1 MTELRPGRDT
11 RTTELTRRLVDF
23 IQDNLVR
30 DGDDIKVDE
39 TTPLLVSGLLDSLR
53 TARLL
58 NFLRK
63 DVGVPVPAAK
73 LDPENFR
80 DVVTIVAMVRE
91 LETV

>member
-1 MTELRPGRDT
+1 MTGLT
-11 RTTELTRRLVDF
+11 RTTGLSQRLVGF
-23 IQDNLVR
+23 IQDNLVQ
-30 DGDDIKVDE
+30 DGDDITVDE

-63 DVGVPVPAAK
+63 DVGVPIPAAK

-80 DVVTIVAMVRE
+80 DVVTIVAMVEE
-91 LETV
+91 LESV

>member
-1 MTELRPGRDT
+1 MTELAEIT
-11 RTTELTRRLVDF
+11 QKLVDF
-23 IQDNLVR
+23 IQENLVL

-58 NFLRK
+58 NFLRR
-63 DVGVPVPAAK
+63 DIGVSIPAAK

-80 DVVTIVAMVRE
+80 DVLTIVTMVRE
-91 LETV
+91 LESV

>member
-1 MTELRPGRDT
+1 MTELT
-11 RTTELTRRLVDF
+11 HTTDLSRRLVGF
-23 IQDNLVR
+23 IQDNLVQ
-30 DGDDIKVDE
+30 DGDDVTVDE

-58 NFLRK
+58 NFLRR
-63 DVGVPVPAAK
+63 DVGVPIPAAK

-91 LETV
+91 LESV

>member
-1 MTELRPGRDT
+1 MSDDDLA
-11 RTTELTRRLVDF
+11 RRLVDF
-23 IQDNLVR
+23 VQDNLVL
-30 DGDDIKVDE
+30 DGDDVEVDE

-63 DVGVPVPAAK
+63 DVGVRITAAM

-80 DVVTIVAMVRE
+80 DVATIVTMVRQ
-91 LETV
+91 LQSA

>member
-1 MTELRPGRDT
+1 MSDITQ
-11 RTTELTRRLVDF
+11 RLVDF
-23 IQDNLVR
+23 VQENLVL
-30 DGDDIKVDE
+30 DGDDIKVDA

-63 DVGVPVPAAK
+63 DIGVTITAAK

-80 DVVTIVAMVRE
+80 DVATIVTMVRE
-91 LETV
+91 LQSA

>member
-1 MTELRPGRDT
+1 MTGLTDT
-11 RTTELTRRLVDF
+11 RTAELTRRLVDF
-23 IQDNLVR
+23 IQENLVQ
-30 DGDDIKVDE
+30 DGDDVKVDE

-63 DVGVPVPAAK
+63 DVGVPIPAAR

-80 DVVTIVAMVRE
+80 DVATIVAMVRE
-91 LETV
+91 LESV

>member
-1 MTELRPGRDT
+1 MTEITQSLIT
-11 RTTELTRRLVDF
+11 QKLVDF
-23 IQDNLVR
+23 IQENLVL

-58 NFLRK
+58 NFIRR
-63 DVGVPVPAAK
+63 DIGVRIPAAK

-80 DVVTIVAMVRE
+80 DVVTIVTMVRE
-91 LETV
+91 LESV

>member
-1 MTELRPGRDT
+1 MTD
-11 RTTELTRRLVDF
+11 LTRRLVDF
-23 IQDNLVR
+23 VQDNLVE

-58 NFLRK
+58 NFIRR
-63 DVGVPVPAAK
+63 DIGVPVPAAK

-80 DVVTIVAMVRE
+80 DVATIVAMVRE
-91 LETV
+91 LESV

>member
-1 MTELRPGRDT
+1 MTELT
-11 RTTELTRRLVDF
+11 QRLVAF
-23 IQDNLVR
+23 IQDNLVL

-73 LDPENFR
+73 LDPENFK
-80 DVVTIVAMVRE
+80 DVATIVAMVRE
-91 LETV
+91 LESV

>member
-1 MTELRPGRDT
+1 M
-11 RTTELTRRLVDF
+11 TELTRRLVDF
-23 IQDNLVR
+23 IQENLVL

-39 TTPLLVSGLLDSLR
+39 TTPLLLSGLLDSLR

-58 NFLRK
+58 NFLRR
-63 DVGVPVPAAK
+63 DVGVPIPAAK

-91 LETV
+91 LESV